1 MSALRIDC
9 VMSPDFSK
17 SHFALFRLPVGF
29 DLDVAALEQ
38 TYRDLQRE
46 VHPDRFA
53 NAPDAEKR
61 IAAQWAMQVN
71 EAYRTLKS
79 PLARGR
85 YLLSLNGIDT
95 EEESNT
101 AMPVAFLIQQ
111 MDWREAVVAARNA
124 HDDRA
129 LEKLAKDKRSEERVL
144 FDRLAAQLSNVATMR
159 EARDTVRKLRF
170 LEKLGEEID
179 LAGEAME
186 S

>member
-1 MSALRIDC
+1 
-9 VMSPDFSK
+9 MSPDFSK
-17 SHFALFRLPVGF
+17 SHFALFGQPVGF
-29 DLDVAALEQ
+29 DLDIVRLDQ
-38 TYRDLQRE
+38 TYRDVQRE

-53 NAPDAEKR
+53 NAPDVEKR

-85 YLLSLNGIDT
+85 YLLKLNGIDT

-101 AMPVAFLIQQ
+101 AMPVAFLMQQ
-111 MDWREAVVAARNA
+111 MEWREAVVAARTDHNEDA
-124 HDDRA
+124 LRQLADDKRAEERA
-129 LEKLAKDKRSEERVL
+129 LFTL
-144 FDRLAAQLSNVATMR
+144 LAAQLSDPASMR
-159 EARDTVRKLRF
+159 EARETVRKLRF

-179 LAGEAME
+179 LASEAIE

>member
-1 MSALRIDC
+1 L
-9 VMSPDFSK
+9 
-17 SHFALFRLPVGF
+17 
-29 DLDVAALEQ
+29 
-38 TYRDLQRE
+38 
-46 VHPDRFA
+46 
-53 NAPDAEKR
+53 
-61 IAAQWAMQVN
+61 
-71 EAYRTLKS
+71 LK
-79 PLARGR
+79 
-85 YLLSLNGIDT
+85 LSGIDT

-129 LEKLAKDKRSEERVL
+129 LEQLAKDKRSEERVL